1 MNGEVRRKE
10 IVKRLAQADA
20 PISATV
26 LAAEFGVSRQ
36 IIVQDIA
43 LLRAKGTEIVSLS
56 RGYRLEKKPPFGRP
70 CQRVYKVAHSDE
82 DVARELNLIVDAG
95 GLVEDV
101 FVSHR
106 IYGTIRAPMG
116 IQSRVDVE
124 KFMADLAAGKSSL
137 LKNVTSGYHYHTVR
151 VDSEEILDLIGQRLK
166 EQGFLAPLQGYEPV
180 DCAGCG

>member
-56 RGYRLEKKPPFGRP
+56 RGYRLVRHWRTTF
-70 CQRVYKVAHSDE
+70 
-82 DVARELNLIVDAG
+82 
-95 GLVEDV
+95 
-101 FVSHR
+101 
-106 IYGTIRAPMG
+106 
-116 IQSRVDVE
+116 
-124 KFMADLAAGKSSL
+124 SL
-137 LKNVTSGYHYHTVR
+137 S
-151 VDSEEILDLIGQRLK
+151 
-166 EQGFLAPLQGYEPV
+166 PL
-180 DCAGCG
+180 